1 MKEEQIEWITH
12 NFYETEHSSPFTL
25 EETVTE

>member
-12 NFYETEHSSPFTL
+12 IFYETKHSSPFTL